1 MLCPQE
7 ETAIIGPADRF
18 CVTSASGCFQALSL
32 PLAFPQQGFSFTKG
46 IALSQWVTGYA
57 FFSTFSIIASFIG
70 GFLVDKFTA
79 QKIAPIAVST
89 LSLAALTL
97 YFISGGSGVFVYFTI
112 FGLAQ
117 GMSYSATTPIW
128 AELYGTKHLGAIK
141 AIGALLL
148 VLGVIP
154 VIAGIASYI
163 AINISRSPRSS
174 A

>member
-1 MLCPQE
+1 M
-7 ETAIIGPADRF
+7 
-18 CVTSASGCFQALSL
+18 
-32 PLAFPQQGFSFTKG
+32 
-46 IALSQWVTGYA
+46 
-57 FFSTFSIIASFIG
+57 
-70 GFLVDKFTA
+70 DKFTA

-141 AIGALLL
+141 AIAQSMMVFASALSPVTLGLMIDWQWGLGALLL
-148 VLGVIP
+148 VLGAIP

-163 AINISRSPRSS
+163 AINVSRSPRPS

>member
-1 MLCPQE
+1 M
-7 ETAIIGPADRF
+7 GDRIYVF
-18 CVTSASGCFQALSL
+18 LNL
-32 PLAFPQQGFSFTKG
+32 
-46 IALSQWVTGYA
+46 
-57 FFSTFSIIASFIG
+57 IIASFIG

-117 GMSYSATTPIW
+117 GISYSATTPIW

-141 AIGALLL
+141 AIAQSMMVFASALSPVTLGLIDWQWGLGALLL
-148 VLGVIP
+148 VLGAIP

-163 AINISRSPRSS
+163 AINVSRSSRPS